1 LTPPD
6 LATIYNFNPLF
17 TAGTTGQ
24 GQTIYLIEDTNL
36 YSNNDWTTFRS
47 TFGIPVS
54 SYPGASLTTIN
65 PGGCANQVNSDDGEA
80 IVDAEYASAAAPSA
94 AIVIASCE
102 NILIAIQTLVN
113 GASPPAIMSISY
125 GYCEAGNG
133 AATNQAFYT
142 AYQTGA
148 AGGMSIFV
156 AAGDGGADT
165 CDDVTA
171 NYATSGIS
179 ASGLASTPYNVAVGG
194 TDFSD
199 TYSGTNSTYW
209 NSTNTGTYGSAM
221 D

>member
-1 LTPPD
+1 M
-6 LATIYNFNPLF
+6 
-17 TAGTTGQ
+17 
-24 GQTIYLIEDTNL
+24 
-36 YSNNDWTTFRS
+36 
-47 TFGIPVS
+47 
-54 SYPGASLTTIN
+54 TTIN
-65 PGGCANQVNSDDGEA
+65 PGDCANQVNGADGEA
-80 IVDAEYASAAAPSA
+80 ILDAEYASAAAPGA

-113 GASPPAIMSISY
+113 GANPPAIMSISY
-125 GYCEAGNG
+125 GYCEVGNG

-156 AAGDGGADT
+156 SAGDGGADS
-165 CDDVTA
+165 CDDFDTA

-209 NSTNTGTYGSAM
+209 NPTNTGTYGSAKSYIPEIPWNNSCGSQLM
-221 D
+221 RRISDSARPTGRPVSATAATRRTMAC